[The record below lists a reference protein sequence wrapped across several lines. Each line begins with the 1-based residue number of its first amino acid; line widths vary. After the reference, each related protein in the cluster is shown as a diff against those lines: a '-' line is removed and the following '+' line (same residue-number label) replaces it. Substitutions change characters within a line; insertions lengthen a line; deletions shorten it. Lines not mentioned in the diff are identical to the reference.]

1 MNSLEQA
8 KKNLNIDEINK
19 ITNLSNIFNIS
30 FDEALLVM
38 IEFNGDYDAS
48 YKKLENNTYLFA
60 VSENDRLKQNLI
72 DYNII
77 PPQIGYNCEPL
88 NYSNCKMKNMLFKKI
103 KENNKIFNS
112 IFSNIEYIN
121 YDNYGNRLN

>member
-8 KKNLNIDEINK
+8 KKNLNIDEVNK
-19 ITNLSNIFNIS
+19 ITNLSNSFNVS

-38 IEFNGDYDAS
+38 IEFNGDYNTS
-48 YKKLENNTYLFA
+48 YKKLENSTYLFA

-77 PPQIGYNCEPL
+77 SPQIGFDFKPL

-103 KENNKIFNS
+103 KENNQIFNS
-112 IFSNIEYIN
+112 VFNNIEYMN

>member
-8 KKNLNIDEINK
+8 KKKLNTDEINK

-48 YKKLENNTYLFA
+48 YKKLESNTYLFA

-77 PPQIGYNCEPL
+77 PPQVGFNCEPL

-112 IFSNIEYIN
+112 IFNNIEYMN